1 MVLKITFTQIII
13 LYFRELNMIIQNF
26 EDLATSDKKKE
37 CLEILE
43 AGLQA
48 ADPKNIISKIV
59 TPKEIKINSKIFNIE
74 NYSNIYTVA
83 FGKAADSMTRALNTI
98 IPIKSGIIVIP
109 KGTKAKIKG
118 KKFQIFNPR
127 HPKPDQTSVKAAKEV
142 MKYVQNKKS
151 GELIIFLVSGGG
163 SSLLAMPDD
172 ITLDDK
178 IHVTNLLIKSG
189 VTIQE
194 VNCVR
199 KHLSKIK
206 GGKLVE
212 DMKCDGISLVMS
224 DVEGDDLSSIASGTT
239 YMDDTTYADA
249 LEVLKKYKLRWR
261 MPSEVLKVLE
271 NGLENEKPL
280 KKSKIPNH
288 IIANNDD
295 CLKNMQKTAEKKGYK
310 VIKIKLFG
318 DIKEAVTTILE
329 NISESQKT
337 CLIFGGET
345 TVKVLGK
352 GMGGRNQELVLR
364 ILKNTQK
371 FKKITIASMGT
382 DGIDGNSVFAGA
394 ITENVR
400 IDLSTMKE
408 FLKNN
413 DSGRFFQKQK
423 GNIVTNFTHTN
434 LMDIGVVLR

>member
-1 MVLKITFTQIII
+1 
-13 LYFRELNMIIQNF
+13 MIIQNF
-26 EDLATSDKKKE
+26 DDLATTDKKRD

-43 AGLQA
+43 SGLQA
-48 ADPKNIISKIV
+48 ADPKNIISNFV
-59 TPKEIKINSKIFNIE
+59 TPKEIKKGNEIFNIE
-74 NYSNIYTVA
+74 NYSNIYSVA
-83 FGKAADSMTRALNTI
+83 FGKAADSMTRALNAI

-142 MKYVQNKKS
+142 MKFVENKKN

-178 IHVTNLLIKSG
+178 IHVTNLLLKSG

-194 VNCVR
+194 INCVR

-212 DMKCDGISLVMS
+212 NMKCDGISLVMS

-239 YMDDTTYADA
+239 YMDDTTYANA
-249 LEVLKKYKLRWR
+249 LEILKKYKLRWK
-261 MPSEVLKVLE
+261 MPTEVLRVLE
-271 NGLENEKPL
+271 NGAENQKPL
-280 KKSKIPNH
+280 KKSKIQNH
-288 IIANNDD
+288 IIAKNDD
-295 CLKNMQKTAEKKGYK
+295 CLKNMQKVAEKKGYK
-310 VIKIKLFG
+310 VIKIQVFG
-318 DIKEAVTTILE
+318 DIKKAVTTILE

-352 GMGGRNQELVLR
+352 GMGGRNQEIVLR

-394 ITENVR
+394 ITDNIR
-400 IDLSTMKE
+400 IDLDTMKD

-434 LMDIGVVLR
+434 LMDIGVILR

>member
-1 MVLKITFTQIII
+1 
-13 LYFRELNMIIQNF
+13 MIIQNF
-26 EDLATSDKKKE
+26 EDLATTDKKKD

-43 AGLQA
+43 SGLQA
-48 ADPKNIISKIV
+48 ADPKNIISKFV
-59 TPKEIKINSKIFNIE
+59 TPKEIKIGTKILNIE
-74 NYSNIYTVA
+74 NYSSIYSVA

-109 KGTKAKIKG
+109 KGSKAKIKG

-142 MKYVQNKKS
+142 MKFVENKKS

-178 IHVTNLLIKSG
+178 IHVTNLLLKSG
-189 VTIQE
+189 VPIQE

-239 YMDDTTYADA
+239 YMDDTTYANA
-249 LEVLKKYKLRWR
+249 LEILKKYKLRWK
-261 MPSEVLKVLE
+261 MPIEVLRVLE
-271 NGLENEKPL
+271 KGAENEKPL
-280 KKSKIPNH
+280 KKSKIQNH
-288 IIANNDD
+288 VIAKNDD
-295 CLKNMQKTAEKKGYK
+295 CLKNMQKVAEKKGYK
-310 VIKIKLFG
+310 VIKIQVFG
-318 DIKEAVTTILE
+318 DIKKAVTTILE

-352 GMGGRNQELVLR
+352 GMGGRNQEIVLR

-400 IDLSTMKE
+400 IDLNIMKE

-423 GNIVTNFTHTN
+423 GNIVTNYTHTN